1 MTYKQYYEAVSEIPN
16 YTVRDAF
23 TSDVT
28 LSITS
33 QEDADKDIDLV
44 AIADQIGMIWDAYH
58 MSVKELRATTG
69 LSQAAFADRFLVP
82 RRTVESW
89 ESTSSSG
96 RECPFYTRMMI
107 ADLLGLLPER
117 TED

>member
-16 YTVRDAF
+16 YTDRDAF

-33 QEDADKDIDLV
+33 LEDADKDIDLV
-44 AIADQIGMIWDAYH
+44 ATADQIGMIWDVYH
-58 MSVKELRATTG
+58 MSIKELRSATG
-69 LSQAAFADRFLVP
+69 MSQVAFAERFLIP
-82 RRTVESW
+82 RRTVENW
-89 ESTSSSG
+89 ESSSANS
-96 RECPFYTRMMI
+96 RDCPLYTRMMI

>member
-1 MTYKQYYEAVSEIPN
+1 MTHKQYYEAVTEIQN
-16 YTVRDAF
+16 YTDRDAF
-23 TSDVT
+23 TSDVA

-33 QEDADKDIDLV
+33 LEDADKDIDLV
-44 AIADQIGMIWDAYH
+44 AIAEDIGRIWDAWH
-58 MSVKELRATTG
+58 MSIKELRAVTG
-69 LSQAAFADRFLVP
+69 LSQAAFAGRFLVP
-82 RRTVESW
+82 RRTLESW

-96 RECPFYTRMMI
+96 RECPSYTRMMI